1 MFGVI
6 KKAIKGVPMLTW
18 DSFKVQVERKVRN
31 CKVIDMFA
39 VHDYK
44 QLYQGCI
51 DQKLSLLHKERWT
64 CHQWMFE
71 TVEQSI
77 WFPLGV
83 STMYRAYA
91 SDSLIE
97 SVEVDL
103 SQNAKTPIGRITGLD
118 HYELQSKWEPSA
130 NFYRN
135 RPVQGIFLMKQ
146 LPPRGS
152 MMLVKN
158 FDEESVKELPDL
170 MSKLLSQFREDSI
183 ERLEWTHFFDR
194 YAPQSKFGSLFY
206 ELKRRGLS
214 DYAPLGIYLYNPQVY
229 FRRNSTNLTAM
240 QPVVS
245 TRTAFPDEAGIN
257 LLLALALPAVRTE
270 FDEYDHVPVPR
281 IYGSATV
288 SVQNVVNNYKNVQL
302 SVELANVLD
311 GKPFS
316 ISLLKGMLFQMTKL
330 DGSEVVKRGSGK
342 VGLIRQIGD
351 QFVNLQKHLYAEILP
366 EVEHFMK

>member
-1 MFGVI
+1 
-6 KKAIKGVPMLTW
+6 
-18 DSFKVQVERKVRN
+18 
-31 CKVIDMFA
+31 
-39 VHDYK
+39 
-44 QLYQGCI
+44 
-51 DQKLSLLHKERWT
+51 
-64 CHQWMFE
+64 MFE

-83 STMYRAYA
+83 STMYRTYA

-103 SQNAKTPIGRITGLD
+103 RQNAKTPIGRITGLD

-130 NFYRN
+130 NFYIN

-146 LPPRGS
+146 LPRRGS
-152 MMLVKN
+152 MMLAKN
-158 FDEESVKELPDL
+158 
-170 MSKLLSQFREDSI
+170 I

-257 LLLALALPAVRTE
+257 LLLALALTNKIYFARTS
-270 FDEYDHVPVPR
+270 FYYLTA
-281 IYGSATV
+281 I
-288 SVQNVVNNYKNVQL
+288 
-302 SVELANVLD
+302 
-311 GKPFS
+311 
-316 ISLLKGMLFQMTKL
+316 
-330 DGSEVVKRGSGK
+330 
-342 VGLIRQIGD
+342 
-351 QFVNLQKHLYAEILP
+351 QFCHL
-366 EVEHFMK
+366 